1 MPDAST
7 FACTDVGVGAKS
19 EYGVAI
25 EVSAVATEILAFL
38 GDCLESFCVELPDI
52 SDASTVASPDDAGG
66 GVADGDAVEVSG
78 GRTD

>member
-7 FACTDVGVGAKS
+7 VARTDVGVGAES
-19 EYGVAI
+19 EYGVAM
-25 EVSAVATEILAFL
+25 EVSAVAAAMLTFL
-38 GDCLESFCVELPDI
+38 GDCLENFFVELLDI
-52 SDASTVASPDDAGG
+52 SDASTVASPGDAGG